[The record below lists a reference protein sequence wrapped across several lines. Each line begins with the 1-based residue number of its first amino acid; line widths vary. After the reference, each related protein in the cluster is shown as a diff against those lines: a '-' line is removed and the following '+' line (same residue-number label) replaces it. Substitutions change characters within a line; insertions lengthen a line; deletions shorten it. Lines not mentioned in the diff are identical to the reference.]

1 MLSFRKK
8 LISKSQDNLRTE
20 GRKDQRTEG
29 QKDQRTVRPEFIG
42 PPEKQNIKENNATGI
57 KKQL

>member
-20 GRKDQRTEG
+20 GRKDQRT
-29 QKDQRTVRPEFIG
+29 VRPEFRG
-42 PPEKQNIKENNATGI
+42 PPKKQNIKENNATGI